1 MSNKAGKRLVP
12 ELRFPEFREA
22 GEWREG
28 QLTTLSNEPLSNG
41 VFNDPKKVGVGY
53 KLINVS
59 DMYIDTAIDEGRL
72 SLLELSPSNFEANQ
86 VKHGDIFF
94 TRSSLVKSGIAVSN
108 IYLGN
113 SSNVTFDG
121 HLIRFRAN
129 AKKAAP
135 LFAHYLFKTTA
146 IRAQLVARGK
156 SATMTTI
163 GQKDVAS
170 VMLSYPDKVE
180 QQKIADCL
188 SSLDDLIVAQAK
200 KIEALKAHK
209 KGMVQQL
216 FPAEGETVPRL
227 RFPEFLGKNTETSPL
242 RGIVRFSSG
251 GTPSK
256 DEASYWNGDIPWISA
271 SSMYDENISDSEC
284 KVTPLAIGNGTRIAP
299 KGSLLILVRGSM
311 LFNRVPMGIAVTDV
325 AFNQDVKALSVCN
338 SVDASFLLFQ
348 LLALSKRIPINETGI
363 GAGKI
368 ESNVLAELPIYLPS
382 IIEQKKVAKCL
393 SSLGVI
399 ITAQTK
405 KLATLK
411 TLKQGLM
418 QGLFPSASEVE
429 A

>member
-1 MSNKAGKRLVP
+1 MSNKASKRLVP
-12 ELRFPEFREA
+12 DLRFPEFRDAE
-22 GEWREG
+22 EWKQRLIEDFFDVGSSKRVLQQDWTTQGIPFYRTRE
-28 QLTTLSNEPLSNG
+28 LVSLSKNKPFGSEIFISKELFREISERYGLPAEGDFLVS
-41 VFNDPKKVGVGY
+41 GVGTLGISY
-53 KLINVS
+53 QVQAQDKFYFKDGNVLWF
-59 DMYIDTAIDEGRL
+59 RL
-72 SLLELSPSNFEANQ
+72 KGGIISTFFKYCFEADEIQ
-86 VKHGDIFF
+86 KQI
-94 TRSSLVKSGIAVSN
+94 
-108 IYLGN
+108 LGQA
-113 SSNVTFDG
+113 SISTVGTYT
-121 HLIRFRAN
+121 IQN
-129 AKKAAP
+129 AKVTKFFCP
-135 LFAHYLFKTTA
+135 PSTE
-146 IRAQLVARGK
+146 
-156 SATMTTI
+156 
-163 GQKDVAS
+163 
-170 VMLSYPDKVE
+170 E
-180 QQKIADCL
+180 QQQIAACL
-188 SSLDDLIVAQAK
+188 SSIDDLIAAQAK

-209 KGMVQQL
+209 NGLMQQL

-227 RFPEFLGKNTETSPL
+227 RFPEFWGKNTETSSL
-242 RGIVRFSSG
+242 RSIVRFSSG

-311 LFNRVPMGIAVTDV
+311 LFNRVPLGIAVTDV

-382 IIEQKKVAKCL
+382 IIEQKKAAKCL

-405 KLATLK
+405 KLDTLK
-411 TLKQGLM
+411 TFKQGLM
-418 QGLFPSASEVE
+418 QGLFPSVSEAE